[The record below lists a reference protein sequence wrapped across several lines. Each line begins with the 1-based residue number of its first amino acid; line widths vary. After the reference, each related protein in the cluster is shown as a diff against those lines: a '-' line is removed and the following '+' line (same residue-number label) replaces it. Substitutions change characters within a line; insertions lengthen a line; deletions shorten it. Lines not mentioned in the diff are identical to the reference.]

1 MSKIRF
7 ENHHSTMEWPVRI
20 SRFHCP
26 GYATVIPLH
35 YHDEFEIL
43 LIENGTHTIG
53 VNDKE
58 FTAHPGD
65 VVCINTKD
73 LHYITSKKI
82 SASYVSIMFLPQ
94 FIQSKYFDFLE
105 KEYFQ
110 KIESGELTFINHLT
124 DDEKLPPIVDII
136 VKIYSS
142 KIKEYKDPFWR
153 LNVKGYI
160 YELFYTLASSGYLV
174 KTQKDINKLNENMD
188 LLTKITE
195 YINCNFNTPLTL
207 ETVAKE
213 FSMSPNYF
221 CRFFK
226 KNFGKTFVNHLNN
239 VRVSEAA
246 KLLIETEKSI
256 LEVCFDC
263 GFNDSSYFIKKFQ
276 EIYKVTPLKYRK
288 VLNNNKK

>member
-7 ENHHSTMEWPVRI
+7 ENYHSTMEWPVRI
-20 SRFHCP
+20 SRFHFP
-26 GYATVIPLH
+26 GFATVIPLH

-65 VVCINTKD
+65 VVCINARD

-94 FIQSKYFDFLE
+94 FIQSKYFDYLE

-110 KIESGELTFINHLT
+110 KIESGELTFINHIT
-124 DDEKLPPIVDII
+124 DEEKLPPIVELI

-142 KIKEYKDPFWR
+142 KVKEYKDPFWR

-160 YELFYTLASSGYLV
+160 YELFYTLATSGYLI
-174 KTQKDINKLNENMD
+174 KTQKDINKINENMD

-195 YINCNFNTPLTL
+195 YINKNFSTQLTL
-207 ETVAKE
+207 EKVAKE

-226 KNFGKTFVNHLNN
+226 KNFGKTFVNHLNS

-276 EIYKVTPLKYRK
+276 DVFKVTPLKYRK
-288 VLNNNKK
+288 LHEE